1 MILTPQPNEKKSIR
15 VCQNVTNWPQMVR
28 KVEKCWF
35 VGDKYFF
42 VPEFYEKGGLEVPF
56 SIVLFNL
63 KINFDKTDTVR
74 ISPTFNFLFF

>member
-1 MILTPQPNEKKSIR
+1 
-15 VCQNVTNWPQMVR
+15 MVR
-28 KVEKCWF
+28 KVEKLMLVCNI
-35 VGDKYFF
+35 FF

-74 ISPTFNFLFF
+74 ISPTFNFLFFWFHQKPCTIE